1 MHQALY
7 RKWRPIDFDSVCGQE
22 HITDILKY
30 ETERGLFCHAYLFCG
45 SRGTGKTT
53 CAKILSRA
61 VNCENPRNGNPCGE
75 CASCRAILDGTT
87 TDVLE
92 MDAASNN
99 KVDDIR
105 NILDEVVYSPSNVK
119 KRVYIIDEVH
129 MLTTSAFNALLKTL
143 EEPPEHV
150 VFILAT
156 TEMQKLPATV
166 ISRCQRFDFRRIAT
180 PVLVSR
186 LKYIANEENITLT
199 DDAALMLARL
209 ATGGMR
215 DAISLFEL
223 CAAAGR
229 EVTAATVSETIGVR
243 GREAMSET
251 VRAITQ
257 KNCARLFEIIAE
269 IDASA
274 SDLGVFWQELIEYYR
289 DMLVM
294 KTARASA
301 SKYLDLTDS
310 ESERLAAD
318 SAAFTREML
327 SYHCRLLDD
336 AYSAMQRPGASRRT
350 VAELALVRL
359 SDEKLG
365 ATPEALLA
373 RIAALEAKIAM
384 GIPAAPASTPA
395 STPTPTPAPQNDTP
409 AFDDFGEP
417 PPFDEYDIPPA
428 DDDFVPYV
436 PADAAPVRKSE
447 PKKPAPKPTPAT
459 APAPAP
465 VKREDPKP
473 TPAPAPA
480 PAAKSRTLRPIRQ
493 WAEILEAYE
502 STAPMISALLRTEN
516 AYLDEEGRI
525 IICYSQSLTKTML
538 SLPDK
543 FRAFCMAAS
552 TALDRPVEEKSIIFE
567 LVKKGEAPSDAKILA
582 DELNELAEGN
592 ND

>member
-1 MHQALY
+1 M
-7 RKWRPIDFDSVCGQE
+7 DFDSVCGQE

-61 VNCENPRNGNPCGE
+61 VNCENPKNGNPCGE
-75 CASCRAILDGTT
+75 CPSCRAILDGTT

-105 NILDEVVYSPSNVK
+105 TILDEVVYTPSNVK

-186 LKYIANEENITLT
+186 LKYIAKEENITLT

-229 EVTAATVSETIGVR
+229 EVNAAAVSETIGVR

-251 VRAITQ
+251 VRAITS
-257 KNCARLFEIIAE
+257 KNCARLFEIVAE

-310 ESERLAAD
+310 ESERLSAD
-318 SAAFTREML
+318 AAAFTREML

-336 AYSAMQRPGASRRT
+336 AYSSMQRPGASRRT
-350 VAELALVRL
+350 VAELTLVRL
-359 SDEKLG
+359 ADEKLG
-365 ATPEALLA
+365 TTPEALLA
-373 RIAALEAKIAM
+373 RISALEARIAM
-384 GIPAAPASTPA
+384 GIPAAPAPAAPA
-395 STPTPTPAPQNDTP
+395 SQTEAP

-417 PPFDEYDIPPA
+417 PPFADDDVPPA

-436 PADAAPVRKSE
+436 PEDVAPVRKQ
-447 PKKPAPKPTPAT
+447 APKESPK
-459 APAPAP
+459 PAPAP
-465 VKREDPKP
+465 VRRAEPRP
-473 TPAPAPA
+473 APVAPAP
-480 PAAKSRTLRPIRQ
+480 KKERVLRPIKQ
-493 WAEILEAYE
+493 WAEILDSFEA
-502 STAPMISALLRTEN
+502 TAPMISALLKTEN
-516 AYLDEEGRI
+516 AYFDENGRI
-525 IICYSQSLTKTML
+525 VICYSQSLTKTML

-543 FRAFCMAAS
+543 FRAFCSAAS
-552 TALDRPVEEKSIIFE
+552 VTLDKPISEKDVIFE
-567 LVKKGEAPSDAKILA
+567 LVKKGEAPTDAKILA
-582 DELNELAEGN
+582 DELEALAEEN
-592 ND
+592 N

>member
-7 RKWRPIDFDSVCGQE
+7 RKWRPATFDEVCGQE

-61 VNCENPRNGNPCGE
+61 VNCEHPVNGNPCGE
-75 CASCRAILDGTT
+75 CDSCRAILDGTT
-87 TDVLE
+87 ADVLE

-105 NILDEVVYSPSNVK
+105 TILDEVVYTPSNVK

-229 EVTAATVSETIGVR
+229 EVNSRAVSETIGVR

-251 VRAITQ
+251 VRAVMS
-257 KNCARLFEIIAE
+257 KNCARLFEIVAD

-294 KTARASA
+294 KTARGSA

-318 SAAFTREML
+318 AAGFSRELL
-327 SYHCRLLDD
+327 SYHCRLLDE
-336 AYSAMQRPGASRRT
+336 AYSSMQRPGASRRT
-350 VAELALVRL
+350 VAELTLVRL
-359 SDEKLG
+359 ADEKLG
-365 ATPEALLA
+365 TTPEALLA
-373 RIAALEAKIAM
+373 RIASLEAKIAM
-384 GIPAAPASTPA
+384 GIPTAAPA
-395 STPTPTPAPQNDTP
+395 PAPAAQTAPP

-417 PPFDEYDIPPA
+417 PPFADYDIPPE
-428 DDDFVPYV
+428 DGDFTPYI
-436 PADAAPVRKSE
+436 PEEAKAA
-447 PKKPAPKPTPAT
+447 PAPKADPKPAVRR
-459 APAPAP
+459 PAPAP
-465 VKREDPKP
+465 VPKAAA
-473 TPAPAPA
+473 TPAPVQKPG
-480 PAAKSRTLRPIRQ
+480 RVLRPIRQ
-493 WAEILEAYE
+493 WAEILDAFE
-502 STAPMISALLRTEN
+502 STAPAVSALLKNES
-516 AYLDEEGRI
+516 AYINEEGKI
-525 IICYSQSLTKTML
+525 VICYSQPLTKLML
-538 SLPDK
+538 ANPEKL
-543 FRAFCMAAS
+543 RGFCSAAS
-552 TALDRPVEEKSIIFE
+552 VALDRPIDEKSVLFE
-567 LVKKGEAPSDAKILA
+567 QVKKGEAPSDASILA
-582 DELNELAEGN
+582 DELEELSKN
-592 ND
+592 N

>member
-7 RKWRPIDFDSVCGQE
+7 RKWRPTTFDEVCGQE

-30 ETERGLFCHAYLFCG
+30 ETAEGLFCHAYLFCG

-61 VNCENPRNGNPCGE
+61 VNCEHPVNGNPCGE
-75 CASCRAILDGTT
+75 CDSCRAILEGTT
-87 TDVLE
+87 ADVLE

-105 NILDEVVYSPSNVK
+105 TILDEVVYTPSNVK

-129 MLTTSAFNALLKTL
+129 MLSTSAFNALLKTL

-186 LKYIANEENITLT
+186 LKYIAGEEGIGLT

-229 EVTAATVSETIGVR
+229 DVDARTVSETVGVR

-251 VRAITQ
+251 VRAIAS
-257 KNCARLFEIIAE
+257 KNCARLFEIVAD

-318 SAAFTREML
+318 AQSFSRELL
-327 SYHCRLLDD
+327 SYHCRLLDE
-336 AYSAMQRPGASRRT
+336 AYSSMQRPGASRRT
-350 VAELALVRL
+350 VAELTLVRL
-359 SDEKLG
+359 ADEKLG
-365 ATPEALLA
+365 TTPEALLA

-384 GIPAAPASTPA
+384 GAAPAAPAPETK
-395 STPTPTPAPQNDTP
+395 PQAESA
-409 AFDDFGEP
+409 AFDDIGDP
-417 PPFDEYDIPPA
+417 PPFADYDIPPE
-428 DDDFVPYV
+428 DGDFNPYI
-436 PADAAPVRKSE
+436 PEEAK
-447 PKKPAPKPTPAT
+447 PKPTPKSESKSESK
-459 APAPAP
+459 PVRPAP
-465 VKREDPKP
+465 VKTAPSAP
-473 TPAPAPA
+473 TAEN
-480 PAAKSRTLRPIRQ
+480 KGRVLRPIRQ
-493 WAEILEAYE
+493 WAEILEAFE
-502 STAPMISALLRTEN
+502 ASAAPVASLLKNEN
-516 AYLDEEGRI
+516 AYIDGEGRI
-525 IICYSQSLTKTML
+525 IIYYSQPLVKLML
-538 SLPDK
+538 APPDK
-543 FRAFCMAAS
+543 MRAFCSAAS
-552 TALDRPVEEKSIIFE
+552 LALDRPIDEKTVIFE
-567 LVKKGEAPSDAKILA
+567 QVKKGEPPSNASILA
-582 DELNELAEGN
+582 DELEKLSQS
-592 ND
+592 

>member
-7 RKWRPIDFDSVCGQE
+7 RKWRPLDFDSVCGQE

-61 VNCENPRNGNPCGE
+61 VNCEHPIGGNPCGE

-105 NILDEVVYSPSNVK
+105 TILDEVVYTPSNVRR
-119 KRVYIIDEVH
+119 RVYIIDEVH

-186 LKYIANEENITLT
+186 LKYIAGEENITLT

-223 CAAAGR
+223 CAAAGC
-229 EVTAATVSETIGVR
+229 EVNAATVSETIGVR

-257 KNCARLFEIIAE
+257 KNCARLFEIVAE

-294 KTARASA
+294 KTARGSA

-318 SAAFTREML
+318 AAAFTREML

-336 AYSAMQRPGASRRT
+336 AYSSMQRPGASRRT
-350 VAELALVRL
+350 VAELTLVRL

-365 ATPEALLA
+365 TTPEALLA
-373 RIAALEAKIAM
+373 RISALEAKIAM
-384 GIPAAPASTPA
+384 GIPAAPAPQ
-395 STPTPTPAPQNDTP
+395 PVPQPAPQTEAP
-409 AFDDFGEP
+409 VFDDFGEP
-417 PPFDEYDIPPA
+417 PPFAEYDIPPA

-436 PADAAPVRKSE
+436 PEDAAPVRKTST
-447 PKKPAPKPTPAT
+447 PAPKS
-459 APAPAP
+459 APA
-465 VKREDPKP
+465 P
-473 TPAPAPA
+473 TPAPVRRAEPRPAIAAPL
-480 PAAKSRTLRPIRQ
+480 AKKERVLRPIRQ
-493 WAEILEAYE
+493 WAEILESFE
-502 STAPMISALLRTEN
+502 STAPMISALLKTEN
-516 AYLDEEGRI
+516 AYFDENNKI
-525 IICYSQSLTKTML
+525 VICYSQSLTKTML

-543 FRAFCMAAS
+543 FRAFCSAAS
-552 TALDRPVEEKSIIFE
+552 VVLDKPITEKDVIFE
-567 LVKKGEAPSDAKILA
+567 LVKKGEAPTDAKILA
-582 DELNELAEGN
+582 DELEALAEEN
-592 ND
+592 N

>member
-7 RKWRPIDFDSVCGQE
+7 RKWRPTDFDSVCGQE

-61 VNCENPRNGNPCGE
+61 VNCEHPVNGNPCGE

-105 NILDEVVYSPSNVK
+105 NILDEVVYTPSNVK

-180 PVLVSR
+180 PVLVKR
-186 LKYIANEENITLT
+186 LKYIASEENITLT

-223 CAAAGR
+223 CAAAGK
-229 EVTAATVSETIGVR
+229 EVNAAAVSETIGVR

-251 VRAITQ
+251 VRAITS
-257 KNCARLFEIIAE
+257 KNCARLFDIIAE

-294 KTARASA
+294 KTARGSA

-310 ESERLAAD
+310 EIERLAAD
-318 SAAFTREML
+318 AAAFSREML
-327 SYHCRLLDD
+327 SYHCRLLDE
-336 AYSAMQRPGASRRT
+336 AYSSMQRPGASRRT
-350 VAELALVRL
+350 VAELTLVRL
-359 SDEKLG
+359 ADERLG
-365 ATPEALLA
+365 TTPEALLA
-373 RIAALEAKIAM
+373 RISALEAKIAM
-384 GIPAAPASTPA
+384 GIPAAPAPVKEPEPQT
-395 STPTPTPAPQNDTP
+395 APP

-417 PPFDEYDIPPA
+417 PPFAEYDIPPA
-428 DDDFVPYV
+428 EDDFVPYV
-436 PADAAPVRKSE
+436 PEDVAPV
-447 PKKPAPKPTPAT
+447 KKQE
-459 APAPAP
+459 PAPAP
-465 VKREDPKP
+465 VKREAPAPKPAP
-473 TPAPAPA
+473 TPAAPA
-480 PAAKSRTLRPIRQ
+480 PTPKKERVLRPIRQ
-493 WAEILEAYE
+493 WAEILDSFE
-502 STAPMISALLRTEN
+502 STAPMISALLKTEN
-516 AYLDEEGRI
+516 AYFDAEDRI
-525 IICYSQSLTKTML
+525 VICYSQSLTKTML

-543 FRAFCMAAS
+543 FRAFCSAAS
-552 TALDRPVEEKSIIFE
+552 VALDRPIDEKSIIFE

-582 DELNELAEGN
+582 EELEKLSEEN
-592 ND
+592 

>member
-7 RKWRPIDFDSVCGQE
+7 RKWRPVDFDSVCGQE

-61 VNCENPRNGNPCGE
+61 VNCESPRNGNPCGE
-75 CASCRAILDGTT
+75 CPSCRAILEGTT

-186 LKYIANEENITLT
+186 LKYIAKEENITLT

-229 EVTAATVSETIGVR
+229 EVTAATVSETVGVR

-318 SAAFTREML
+318 AAAFTRELL

-384 GIPAAPASTPA
+384 GIPAAPAPA
-395 STPTPTPAPQNDTP
+395 PNPAPQNDAP

-436 PADAAPVRKSE
+436 PEDVKPVKKS
-447 PKKPAPKPTPAT
+447 APKATPKTAPAAAS
-459 APAPAP
+459 APAPA
-465 VKREDPKP
+465 VKREEPK
-473 TPAPAPA
+473 PAPAPTTA
-480 PAAKSRTLRPIRQ
+480 PSSSKARTLRPIRQ
-493 WAEILEAYE
+493 WAEILDAYQ
-502 STAPMISALLRTEN
+502 STAPMIVALLNTEN
-516 AYLDEEGRI
+516 AYFDEEGRI

-543 FRAFCMAAS
+543 FKAFCSAAS
-552 TALDRPVEEKSIIFE
+552 VALDRPITEKDIIFE

>member
-7 RKWRPIDFDSVCGQE
+7 RKWRPTDFDSVCGQE

-61 VNCENPRNGNPCGE
+61 VNCENPINGNPCGE

-105 NILDEVVYSPSNVK
+105 TILDEVVYTPSNVK

-186 LKYIANEENITLT
+186 LKYIAKEENITLT

-223 CAAAGR
+223 CAAAGK
-229 EVTAATVSETIGVR
+229 EVNAAAVSETIGVR

-251 VRAITQ
+251 VRAITS
-257 KNCARLFEIIAE
+257 KNCARLFEIVAE

-336 AYSAMQRPGASRRT
+336 AYSSMQRPGASRRT
-350 VAELALVRL
+350 VAELTLVRL
-359 SDEKLG
+359 ADEKLG
-365 ATPEALLA
+365 TTPEALLA
-373 RIAALEAKIAM
+373 RISALEAKIAM
-384 GIPAAPASTPA
+384 GIPAAPASA
-395 STPTPTPAPQNDTP
+395 PAPQTEAP
-409 AFDDFGEP
+409 VFDDFGEP
-417 PPFDEYDIPPA
+417 PPFAEYDIPPA

-436 PADAAPVRKSE
+436 PEDAVPVKKQAPKVA
-447 PKKPAPKPTPAT
+447 PAPARAPAPTPAPT
-459 APAPAP
+459 PAPSPAPAARPQPRPAPAP
-465 VKREDPKP
+465 VASAPK
-473 TPAPAPA
+473 
-480 PAAKSRTLRPIRQ
+480 KERVLRPIKQ
-493 WAEILEAYE
+493 WAEILESYE
-502 STAPMISALLRTEN
+502 STAPMISALLNTEN
-516 AYLDEEGRI
+516 AYFDESDRI
-525 IICYSQSLTKTML
+525 VICYSQSLTKTML

-543 FRAFCMAAS
+543 FRAFCSAAS
-552 TALDRPVEEKSIIFE
+552 VALDRPITEKDVIFE
-567 LVKKGEAPSDAKILA
+567 LVKKGEAPTDAKILA
-582 DELNELAEGN
+582 DELEALAEEN
-592 ND
+592 N

>member
-7 RKWRPIDFDSVCGQE
+7 RKWRPTDFDSVCGQE

-61 VNCENPRNGNPCGE
+61 VNCEHPVGGNPCGE
-75 CASCRAILDGTT
+75 CPSCRAILDGTT

-105 NILDEVVYSPSNVK
+105 TILDEVVYTPSNVK

-186 LKYIANEENITLT
+186 LKYIAKEENITLT

-229 EVTAATVSETIGVR
+229 EVNAAAVSETIGVR

-251 VRAITQ
+251 VRAITS
-257 KNCARLFEIIAE
+257 KDCARLFEIVAE

-310 ESERLAAD
+310 ESERLSAD
-318 SAAFTREML
+318 AAAFTREML

-336 AYSAMQRPGASRRT
+336 AYSSMQRPGASRRT
-350 VAELALVRL
+350 VAELTLVRL
-359 SDEKLG
+359 ADEKLG
-365 ATPEALLA
+365 TTPEALLA
-373 RIAALEAKIAM
+373 RISALEARIAM
-384 GIPAAPASTPA
+384 GIPAAPAPAAPA
-395 STPTPTPAPQNDTP
+395 SQTEAPV
-409 AFDDFGEP
+409 FDDFGEP
-417 PPFDEYDIPPA
+417 PPFADYDVPPA

-436 PADAAPVRKSE
+436 PEDVAPVRKQ
-447 PKKPAPKPTPAT
+447 APKASPKPVPTPA
-459 APAPAP
+459 
-465 VKREDPKP
+465 P
-473 TPAPAPA
+473 TPAPAPVRRAEPSPA
-480 PAAKSRTLRPIRQ
+480 PAAPAPKKERVLRPIKQ
-493 WAEILEAYE
+493 WAEILDSFEA
-502 STAPMISALLRTEN
+502 TAPMISALLKTEN
-516 AYLDEEGRI
+516 AYFDENGRI
-525 IICYSQSLTKTML
+525 VICYSQSLTKTML

-543 FRAFCMAAS
+543 FRAFCSAAS
-552 TALDRPVEEKSIIFE
+552 VALDKPISEKDVIFE
-567 LVKKGEAPSDAKILA
+567 LVKKGEAPTDAKILA
-582 DELNELAEGN
+582 DELEALAEEN
-592 ND
+592 K

>member
-7 RKWRPIDFDSVCGQE
+7 RKWRPMDFDSVCGQE

-61 VNCENPRNGNPCGE
+61 VNCENPINGNPCGE

-105 NILDEVVYSPSNVK
+105 TILDEVVYTPSNVK

-166 ISRCQRFDFRRIAT
+166 ISRCQRFDFRRIST

-186 LKYIANEENITLT
+186 LKYIAGEENITLT

-229 EVTAATVSETIGVR
+229 EVNAATVSETIGVR

-257 KNCARLFEIIAE
+257 KNCARLFEIVAE

-294 KTARASA
+294 KTARGSA

-318 SAAFTREML
+318 AAAFTREML

-336 AYSAMQRPGASRRT
+336 AYSSMQRPGTSRRT
-350 VAELALVRL
+350 VAELTLVRL
-359 SDEKLG
+359 ADEKLG
-365 ATPEALLA
+365 TTPEALLA
-373 RIAALEAKIAM
+373 RISALEAKIAM
-384 GIPAAPASTPA
+384 GIPAAPAPQTE
-395 STPTPTPAPQNDTP
+395 APV
-409 AFDDFGEP
+409 FDDFGEP
-417 PPFDEYDIPPA
+417 PPFADYDIPPA

-436 PADAAPVRKSE
+436 PEDAAPV
-447 PKKPAPKPTPAT
+447 KKQA
-459 APAPAP
+459 
-465 VKREDPKP
+465 PKP
-473 TPAPAPA
+473 TPAPAPVA
-480 PAAKSRTLRPIRQ
+480 PAPVKRAEPRPAPAPTPKKERVLRTIKQ
-493 WAEILEAYE
+493 WAEILDSFEA
-502 STAPMISALLRTEN
+502 TAPMISALLKTEN
-516 AYLDEEGRI
+516 AYFDENNRI
-525 IICYSQSLTKTML
+525 VICYSQSLTKTML

-543 FRAFCMAAS
+543 FRAFCSAAS
-552 TALDRPVEEKSIIFE
+552 VALDKPITEKDVIFE
-567 LVKKGEAPSDAKILA
+567 LVKKGEAPTDAKILA
-582 DELNELAEGN
+582 DELEAMAEEN
-592 ND
+592 N

>member
-7 RKWRPIDFDSVCGQE
+7 RKWRPMDFDSVCGQE

-61 VNCENPRNGNPCGE
+61 VNCESPINGNPCGE

-105 NILDEVVYSPSNVK
+105 NILDEVVYTPSNVK

-223 CAAAGR
+223 CAAAGK
-229 EVTAATVSETIGVR
+229 EVNAAAVSETIGVR

-251 VRAITQ
+251 VRAITS
-257 KNCARLFEIIAE
+257 KNCARLFDIIAE

-294 KTARASA
+294 KTARGSA

-318 SAAFTREML
+318 AAAFSREML

-336 AYSAMQRPGASRRT
+336 AYSSMQRPGASRRT
-350 VAELALVRL
+350 VAELTLVRL
-359 SDEKLG
+359 ADERLG
-365 ATPEALLA
+365 TTPEALLA
-373 RIAALEAKIAM
+373 RISALEAKIAM
-384 GIPAAPASTPA
+384 GIPAAPAPVKQ
-395 STPTPTPAPQNDTP
+395 PEPQQAPP
-409 AFDDFGEP
+409 VFDDFGEP
-417 PPFDEYDIPPA
+417 PPFEDYDIPPA
-428 DDDFVPYV
+428 EDEFVPYV
-436 PADAAPVRKSE
+436 PEDAAPVRKAE
-447 PKKPAPKPTPAT
+447 KPAPAPSPAPVKRAEPRPAPV

-465 VKREDPKP
+465 KKERV
-473 TPAPAPA
+473 
-480 PAAKSRTLRPIRQ
+480 LRPIRQ
-493 WAEILEAYE
+493 WAEILDAFE
-502 STAPMISALLRTEN
+502 STAPMISALLKTEN
-516 AYLDEEGRI
+516 AYFDEENRI

-543 FRAFCMAAS
+543 FSAFCSAAS
-552 TALDRPVEEKSIIFE
+552 VALDRPIDEKSIVFE

-582 DELNELAEGN
+582 DELEALADETE
-592 ND
+592 

>member
-7 RKWRPIDFDSVCGQE
+7 RKWRPTDFDSVCGQE

-61 VNCENPRNGNPCGE
+61 VNCENPVGGNPCGE

-105 NILDEVVYSPSNVK
+105 TILDEVVYTPSNVK

-186 LKYIANEENITLT
+186 LKYIAKEENITLT

-223 CAAAGR
+223 CAAAGK
-229 EVTAATVSETIGVR
+229 EVNAATVSETIGVR

-251 VRAITQ
+251 VRAITS
-257 KNCARLFEIIAE
+257 KNCARLFDIVAE

-294 KTARASA
+294 KTARGSA

-318 SAAFTREML
+318 AAAFTREML

-336 AYSAMQRPGASRRT
+336 AYSSMQRPGASRRT
-350 VAELALVRL
+350 VAELTLVRL
-359 SDEKLG
+359 ADEKLG
-365 ATPEALLA
+365 TTPEALLA
-373 RIAALEAKIAM
+373 RISALEAKIAM
-384 GIPAAPASTPA
+384 GIPAAPAPA
-395 STPTPTPAPQNDTP
+395 PAPQTEAP
-409 AFDDFGEP
+409 AFEDFGEP
-417 PPFDEYDIPPA
+417 PPFAEYDIPPA

-436 PADAAPVRKSE
+436 PEDAAPVRKAST
-447 PKKPAPKPTPAT
+447 PATKPAPT
-459 APAPAP
+459 PAPAP
-465 VKREDPKP
+465 VKRAEPR
-473 TPAPAPA
+473 PA
-480 PAAKSRTLRPIRQ
+480 PAAPAPKKERVLRPIKQ
-493 WAEILEAYE
+493 WAEILDSFE
-502 STAPMISALLRTEN
+502 STAPMISALLKTEN
-516 AYLDEEGRI
+516 AYFDENNKI
-525 IICYSQSLTKTML
+525 VICYSQSLTKTML

-543 FRAFCMAAS
+543 FRAFCSAAS
-552 TALDRPVEEKSIIFE
+552 VALDKPISEKDVIFE
-567 LVKKGEAPSDAKILA
+567 LVKKGEAPTDAKILA
-582 DELNELAEGN
+582 DELEALAEEN
-592 ND
+592 N

>member
-7 RKWRPIDFDSVCGQE
+7 RKWRPATFDEVCGQE

-61 VNCENPRNGNPCGE
+61 VNCENPVNGNPCGE
-75 CASCRAILDGTT
+75 CDSCRAILDGTT
-87 TDVLE
+87 ADVLE

-105 NILDEVVYSPSNVK
+105 TILDEVVYTPSNVK

-129 MLTTSAFNALLKTL
+129 MLSTSAFNALLKTL

-223 CAAAGR
+223 CAAAGK
-229 EVTAATVSETIGVR
+229 EVNARAVSETIGVR

-251 VRAITQ
+251 VRAIMS
-257 KNCARLFEIIAE
+257 KNCARLFEIVAD

-294 KTARASA
+294 KTARGSA

-310 ESERLAAD
+310 ESERLASDAQ
-318 SAAFTREML
+318 SFSRELL
-327 SYHCRLLDD
+327 SYHSRLLDE
-336 AYSAMQRPGASRRT
+336 AYSSMQRPGASRRT
-350 VAELALVRL
+350 IAELTLIRL
-359 SDEKLG
+359 SDERLG
-365 ATPEALLA
+365 TTPEALLA
-373 RIAALEAKIAM
+373 RISALEAKIAM
-384 GIPAAPASTPA
+384 GIPAAAPAPE
-395 STPTPTPAPQNDTP
+395 PAPQTAPP

-417 PPFDEYDIPPA
+417 PPFADYDIPPEEGE
-428 DDDFVPYV
+428 FTPYI
-436 PADAAPVRKSE
+436 PEEAKA
-447 PKKPAPKPTPAT
+447 KPAPKQAARPAPAHAT
-459 APAPAP
+459 APAP
-465 VKREDPKP
+465 KP
-473 TPAPAPA
+473 AAPAPA
-480 PAAKSRTLRPIRQ
+480 QAPAASKRTLRPIRQ
-493 WAEILEAYE
+493 WAEILDAFE
-502 STAPMISALLRTEN
+502 SSAPAVSALLKNEN
-516 AYLDEEGRI
+516 AYLNEEGKI
-525 IICYSQSLTKTML
+525 VICYSQPLTKLML
-538 SLPDK
+538 ANPEKL
-543 FRAFCMAAS
+543 RGFCSAAS
-552 TALDRPVEEKSIIFE
+552 VALDRPVDEKSILFE
-567 LVKKGEAPSDAKILA
+567 QVKKGEAPSNASILA
-582 DELNELAEGN
+582 DELEELSKN
-592 ND
+592 N

>member
-7 RKWRPIDFDSVCGQE
+7 RKWRPVDFDSVCGQE

-75 CASCRAILDGTT
+75 CPSCRAILDGTT

-105 NILDEVVYSPSNVK
+105 NILDEVVYTPSNVK

-186 LKYIANEENITLT
+186 LKYIAKEENITLT

-229 EVTAATVSETIGVR
+229 EVNAATVSETVGVR

-318 SAAFTREML
+318 ASAFTREML

-350 VAELALVRL
+350 VAELTLVRL

-384 GIPAAPASTPA
+384 GIPAAPAPA
-395 STPTPTPAPQNDTP
+395 PTPAPQNDAP

-436 PADAAPVRKSE
+436 PEDAKPV
-447 PKKPAPKPTPAT
+447 KKEAKKTAPKPT
-459 APAPAP
+459 PAPAP
-465 VKREDPKP
+465 VKREEPK
-473 TPAPAPA
+473 PAPAPSPA
-480 PAAKSRTLRPIRQ
+480 PAAAKSRTLRPIRQ

-502 STAPMISALLRTEN
+502 ATAPMISALLKNEN
-516 AYLDEEGRI
+516 AYLDDEGRI

-538 SLPDK
+538 TLPDK
-543 FRAFCMAAS
+543 FKAFCLAAAS
-552 TALDRPVEEKSIIFE
+552 ALDRPIEEKNIVFE

-582 DELNELAEGN
+582 DELSELAEGN

>member
-7 RKWRPIDFDSVCGQE
+7 RKWRPMDFDSVCGQE

-61 VNCENPRNGNPCGE
+61 VNCEHPIGGNPCGE
-75 CASCRAILDGTT
+75 CPSCRAILDGTT

-105 NILDEVVYSPSNVK
+105 TILDEVVYTPSNVRR
-119 KRVYIIDEVH
+119 RVYIIDEVH

-186 LKYIANEENITLT
+186 LKYIAGEENITLT

-229 EVTAATVSETIGVR
+229 EVNAATVSETIGVR

-257 KNCARLFEIIAE
+257 KNCARLFEIVAE

-294 KTARASA
+294 KTARGSA

-318 SAAFTREML
+318 AAPFTREML

-336 AYSAMQRPGASRRT
+336 AYSSMQRPGASRRT
-350 VAELALVRL
+350 VAELTLVRL

-365 ATPEALLA
+365 TTPEALLA
-373 RIAALEAKIAM
+373 RISALEAKIAM
-384 GIPAAPASTPA
+384 GIPAAPAPQ
-395 STPTPTPAPQNDTP
+395 PVPQPAPQTEAP
-409 AFDDFGEP
+409 VFDDFGEP
-417 PPFDEYDIPPA
+417 PPFAEYDIPPA

-436 PADAAPVRKSE
+436 PEDAAPVRKTST
-447 PKKPAPKPTPAT
+447 PAPKS
-459 APAPAP
+459 APA
-465 VKREDPKP
+465 P
-473 TPAPAPA
+473 TPAPVRRAEPRPATAAPL
-480 PAAKSRTLRPIRQ
+480 AKKERVLRPIRQ
-493 WAEILEAYE
+493 WAEILDSFE
-502 STAPMISALLRTEN
+502 STAPMISALLKTEN
-516 AYLDEEGRI
+516 AYFDENNKI
-525 IICYSQSLTKTML
+525 VICYSQSLTKTML

-543 FRAFCMAAS
+543 FRAFCSAAS
-552 TALDRPVEEKSIIFE
+552 VVLDKPITEKDVIFE
-567 LVKKGEAPSDAKILA
+567 LVKKGEAPTDAKILA
-582 DELNELAEGN
+582 DELEALAEEN
-592 ND
+592 N

>member
-1 MHQALY
+1 
-7 RKWRPIDFDSVCGQE
+7 
-22 HITDILKY
+22 
-30 ETERGLFCHAYLFCG
+30 
-45 SRGTGKTT
+45 
-53 CAKILSRA
+53 
-61 VNCENPRNGNPCGE
+61 
-75 CASCRAILDGTT
+75 
-87 TDVLE
+87 
-92 MDAASNN
+92 
-99 KVDDIR
+99 
-105 NILDEVVYSPSNVK
+105 
-119 KRVYIIDEVH
+119 
-129 MLTTSAFNALLKTL
+129 
-143 EEPPEHV
+143 
-150 VFILAT
+150 
-156 TEMQKLPATV
+156 
-166 ISRCQRFDFRRIAT
+166 
-180 PVLVSR
+180 
-186 LKYIANEENITLT
+186 
-199 DDAALMLARL
+199 MLARL

-318 SAAFTREML
+318 AAAFSRELL

-336 AYSAMQRPGASRRT
+336 AYSSMQLPGASRRT
-350 VAELALVRL
+350 VAELTLVRL

-365 ATPEALLA
+365 TTPEALLA
-373 RIAALEAKIAM
+373 RISALEAKIAM
-384 GIPAAPASTPA
+384 GIPAAP
-395 STPTPTPAPQNDTP
+395 TPAPQTEAP

-417 PPFDEYDIPPA
+417 PPFAEYDIPPA

-436 PADAAPVRKSE
+436 PEDVKPVRKQ
-447 PKKPAPKPTPAT
+447 AP

-465 VKREDPKP
+465 VKRAEPAP
-473 TPAPAPA
+473 MPRPVPAPAPA
-480 PAAKSRTLRPIRQ
+480 PKKARELRPIRQ
-493 WAEILEAYE
+493 WAEILDSFE
-502 STAPMISALLRTEN
+502 STAPMISALLKTEN
-516 AYLDEEGRI
+516 AYFDENDRI
-525 IICYSQSLTKTML
+525 VICYSQSLTKTML

-543 FRAFCMAAS
+543 FRAFCQAAS
-552 TALDRPVEEKSIIFE
+552 VALDRPIDEKSIIFE

-582 DELNELAEGN
+582 DELEAMAEEN
-592 ND
+592 N

>member
-7 RKWRPIDFDSVCGQE
+7 RKWRPVDFDSVCGQE

-61 VNCENPRNGNPCGE
+61 VNCENPIGGNPCGE

-105 NILDEVVYSPSNVK
+105 TILDEVVYTPSNVK

-166 ISRCQRFDFRRIAT
+166 ISRCQRFDFRRIST

-186 LKYIANEENITLT
+186 LKYIAGEENITLT

-223 CAAAGR
+223 CAAAGK
-229 EVTAATVSETIGVR
+229 EVNAAAVSETIGVR

-257 KNCARLFEIIAE
+257 KNCARLFEIVAE

-336 AYSAMQRPGASRRT
+336 AYSSMQRPGASRRT
-350 VAELALVRL
+350 VAELTLVRL
-359 SDEKLG
+359 ADEKLG
-365 ATPEALLA
+365 TTPEALLA
-373 RIAALEAKIAM
+373 RISALEAKIAM
-384 GIPAAPASTPA
+384 GIPAAPA
-395 STPTPTPAPQNDTP
+395 PAPQTEAP
-409 AFDDFGEP
+409 VFDDFGEP
-417 PPFDEYDIPPA
+417 PPFAEYDIPPA
-428 DDDFVPYV
+428 DEDFVPYV
-436 PADAAPVRKSE
+436 PEDAV
-447 PKKPAPKPTPAT
+447 
-459 APAPAP
+459 P
-465 VKREDPKP
+465 VKK
-473 TPAPAPA
+473 
-480 PAAKSRTLRPIRQ
+480 
-493 WAEILEAYE
+493 
-502 STAPMISALLRTEN
+502 
-516 AYLDEEGRI
+516 
-525 IICYSQSLTKTML
+525 
-538 SLPDK
+538 
-543 FRAFCMAAS
+543 
-552 TALDRPVEEKSIIFE
+552 
-567 LVKKGEAPSDAKILA
+567 
-582 DELNELAEGN
+582 
-592 ND
+592 

>member
-395 STPTPTPAPQNDTP
+395 PTPAPQNDTP

-447 PKKPAPKPTPAT
+447 PKKPAPKPTPAPAP

-465 VKREDPKP
+465 VKPQEPKP

>member
-7 RKWRPIDFDSVCGQE
+7 RKWRPMTFDEVCGQE

-61 VNCENPRNGNPCGE
+61 VNCEHPINGNPCGE
-75 CASCRAILDGTT
+75 CDSCRAILDGTT
-87 TDVLE
+87 ADVLE

-105 NILDEVVYSPSNVK
+105 TILDEVVYTPSNVK

-186 LKYIANEENITLT
+186 LKYIANEENIALA

-223 CAAAGR
+223 CAAAGK
-229 EVTAATVSETIGVR
+229 EVNARTVSETIGVR

-251 VRAITQ
+251 VRAVMS
-257 KNCARLFEIIAE
+257 KNCARLFEIVAE
-269 IDASA
+269 IDSSA

-294 KTARASA
+294 KTARGSA

-318 SAAFTREML
+318 AQSFSRELL
-327 SYHCRLLDD
+327 SYHSRLLDE
-336 AYSAMQRPGASRRT
+336 AYSSMQRPGASRRT
-350 VAELALVRL
+350 IAELTLVRL
-359 SDEKLG
+359 ADEKLG
-365 ATPEALLA
+365 TTPEALLA

-384 GIPAAPASTPA
+384 GIPAAPAPA
-395 STPTPTPAPQNDTP
+395 PMPAPQAVPP

-417 PPFDEYDIPPA
+417 PPFADYDIPPE
-428 DDDFVPYV
+428 DGEFVPYI
-436 PADAAPVRKSE
+436 PEE
-447 PKKPAPKPTPAT
+447 PKAKPTPKPSPKPVQKPVPSPAPIAKPT
-459 APAPAP
+459 VPAPAEKKER
-465 VKREDPKP
+465 V
-473 TPAPAPA
+473 
-480 PAAKSRTLRPIRQ
+480 LRAIRQ
-493 WAEILEAYE
+493 WAEILDAFE
-502 STAPMISALLRTEN
+502 STAPAVSALLKNEN
-516 AYLDEEGRI
+516 AYLNEEGKI
-525 IICYSQSLTKTML
+525 VICYSQPLTKLML
-538 SLPDK
+538 ANPEKL
-543 FRAFCMAAS
+543 RGFCSAAS
-552 TALDRPVEEKSIIFE
+552 VALDRPIDEKSIIFE
-567 LVKKGEAPSDAKILA
+567 QVKKGEAPSNASILA
-582 DELNELAEGN
+582 DELEELSKN
-592 ND
+592 N

>member
-7 RKWRPIDFDSVCGQE
+7 RKWRPMDFDSVCGQE

-61 VNCENPRNGNPCGE
+61 VNCENPKNGNPCGE
-75 CASCRAILDGTT
+75 CPSCRAILDGTT

-105 NILDEVVYSPSNVK
+105 GILDEVVYTPSNVK

-166 ISRCQRFDFRRIAT
+166 ISRCQRFDFRRIST

-186 LKYIANEENITLT
+186 LKYIAGEENITLT

-229 EVTAATVSETIGVR
+229 EVNAATVSETIGVR

-257 KNCARLFEIIAE
+257 KNCARLFEIVAE

-294 KTARASA
+294 KTARGSA

-318 SAAFTREML
+318 AAAFTREML

-336 AYSAMQRPGASRRT
+336 AYSSMQRPGASRRT
-350 VAELALVRL
+350 VAELTLVRL

-365 ATPEALLA
+365 TTPEALLA
-373 RIAALEAKIAM
+373 RISALEAKIAM
-384 GIPAAPASTPA
+384 GIPAAPAPQ
-395 STPTPTPAPQNDTP
+395 PVPQPAPQTEAP
-409 AFDDFGEP
+409 VFDDFGEP
-417 PPFDEYDIPPA
+417 PPFAEYDIPPA

-436 PADAAPVRKSE
+436 PEDAAPVRKTST
-447 PKKPAPKPTPAT
+447 PAPKS
-459 APAPAP
+459 APA
-465 VKREDPKP
+465 P
-473 TPAPAPA
+473 TPAPVRRAEPRPATAAPL
-480 PAAKSRTLRPIRQ
+480 AKKERVLRPIRQ
-493 WAEILEAYE
+493 WAEILDSFE
-502 STAPMISALLRTEN
+502 STAPMISALLKTEN
-516 AYLDEEGRI
+516 AYFDENNKI
-525 IICYSQSLTKTML
+525 VICYSQSLTKTML

-543 FRAFCMAAS
+543 FRAFCSAAS
-552 TALDRPVEEKSIIFE
+552 VVLDKPITEKDVIFE
-567 LVKKGEAPSDAKILA
+567 LVKKGEAPTDAKILA
-582 DELNELAEGN
+582 DELEALAEEN
-592 ND
+592 N

>member
-7 RKWRPIDFDSVCGQE
+7 RKWRPTDFDSVCGQE

-61 VNCENPRNGNPCGE
+61 VNCESPVNGNPCGE

-105 NILDEVVYSPSNVK
+105 TILDEVVYTPSNVK

-166 ISRCQRFDFRRIAT
+166 ISRCQRFDFRRIST

-229 EVTAATVSETIGVR
+229 EVTATTVSETIGVR

-395 STPTPTPAPQNDTP
+395 PTPAPQNDTP

-447 PKKPAPKPTPAT
+447 PKKPAPKPTPA
-459 APAPAP
+459 PAPAP
-465 VKREDPKP
+465 VKREEPKP
-473 TPAPAPA
+473 TPVTTPA

>member
-7 RKWRPIDFDSVCGQE
+7 RKWRPTDFDSVCGQE

-61 VNCENPRNGNPCGE
+61 VNCEHPVGGNPCGE
-75 CASCRAILDGTT
+75 CASCRAILEGTT

-105 NILDEVVYSPSNVK
+105 NILDEVVYTPSNVK

-186 LKYIANEENITLT
+186 LKYIAEQENITLT

-223 CAAAGR
+223 CAAAGK

-251 VRAITQ
+251 VRAITS
-257 KNCARLFEIIAE
+257 KNCARLFDIIAE

-294 KTARASA
+294 KTARGSA

-318 SAAFTREML
+318 AAAFTREML
-327 SYHCRLLDD
+327 SYHCRLLDE
-336 AYSAMQRPGASRRT
+336 AYSSMQRPGASRRT
-350 VAELALVRL
+350 VAELTLVRL
-359 SDEKLG
+359 ADERLG
-365 ATPEALLA
+365 TTPEALLA
-373 RIAALEAKIAM
+373 RISALEAKIAM
-384 GIPAAPASTPA
+384 GIPAAPA
-395 STPTPTPAPQNDTP
+395 PQPVSQAQTEAP

-417 PPFDEYDIPPA
+417 PPFAEYDIPPA
-428 DDDFVPYV
+428 EDEFVPYV
-436 PADAAPVRKSE
+436 PEDAAPV
-447 PKKPAPKPTPAT
+447 KKQAPAPTPAPVKR
-459 APAPAP
+459 AEPRPAPAP
-465 VKREDPKP
+465 VSAPP
-473 TPAPAPA
+473 TP
-480 PAAKSRTLRPIRQ
+480 KKERVLRPIKQ
-493 WAEILEAYE
+493 WAEILDSFE
-502 STAPMISALLRTEN
+502 STAPMISALLKTEN
-516 AYLDEEGRI
+516 AYFDSENRI
-525 IICYSQSLTKTML
+525 VICYSQSLTKTML

-543 FRAFCMAAS
+543 FRAFCSAAS
-552 TALDRPVEEKSIIFE
+552 VALDRPIDEKSVIFE

-582 DELNELAEGN
+582 DELEAMAEGK
-592 ND
+592 

>member
-1 MHQALY
+1 M
-7 RKWRPIDFDSVCGQE
+7 DFDSVCGQE

-61 VNCENPRNGNPCGE
+61 VNCENPKNGNPCGE
-75 CASCRAILDGTT
+75 CPSCRAILDGTT

-105 NILDEVVYSPSNVK
+105 GILDEVVYTPSNVK

-166 ISRCQRFDFRRIAT
+166 ISRCQRFDFRRIST

-186 LKYIANEENITLT
+186 LKYIAGEENITLT

-223 CAAAGR
+223 CASAGR
-229 EVTAATVSETIGVR
+229 EVNAATVSETIGVR

-251 VRAITQ
+251 VRAITS

-310 ESERLAAD
+310 ETERLAAD
-318 SAAFTREML
+318 AAAFSREML

-336 AYSAMQRPGASRRT
+336 AYSSMQRPGASRRT
-350 VAELALVRL
+350 VAELTLVRL
-359 SDEKLG
+359 ADEKLG
-365 ATPEALLA
+365 TTPEALLA
-373 RIAALEAKIAM
+373 RISALEAKIAM
-384 GIPAAPASTPA
+384 GIPAAPA
-395 STPTPTPAPQNDTP
+395 PAPQQP
-409 AFDDFGEP
+409 EPVFDDFGEP
-417 PPFDEYDIPPA
+417 PPFADYDIPPA

-436 PADAAPVRKSE
+436 PADAVPVKKQT
-447 PKKPAPKPTPAT
+447 PKPAPAPSPAPVKR
-459 APAPAP
+459 AEPRPAPAP
-465 VKREDPKP
+465 V
-473 TPAPAPA
+473 APAP
-480 PAAKSRTLRPIRQ
+480 KKERVLRQIRQ
-493 WAEILEAYE
+493 WAEILDSFE
-502 STAPMISALLRTEN
+502 STAPMISALLKTEN
-516 AYLDEEGRI
+516 AYFDENDRI

-543 FRAFCMAAS
+543 FRAFCSAAS
-552 TALDRPVEEKSIIFE
+552 VALDRPIDEKSIIFE

-582 DELNELAEGN
+582 DELAELAEEN
-592 ND
+592 N

>member
-7 RKWRPIDFDSVCGQE
+7 RKWRPTDFDSVCGQE

-105 NILDEVVYSPSNVK
+105 NILDEVVYTPSNVK

-186 LKYIANEENITLT
+186 LKYIAKEENITLT

-229 EVTAATVSETIGVR
+229 EVNARTVSETVGVR

-257 KNCARLFEIIAE
+257 KNCARLFEIVAE

-294 KTARASA
+294 KTARSSA

-318 SAAFTREML
+318 AAAFTRELL

-384 GIPAAPASTPA
+384 GIPAAPA
-395 STPTPTPAPQNDTP
+395 PTPAPQNDAP
-409 AFDDFGEP
+409 VFDDFGEP
-417 PPFDEYDIPPA
+417 PPFDEFDAPPA

-436 PADAAPVRKSE
+436 PADAKPVKKTE
-447 PKKPAPKPTPAT
+447 PKKAAPQPAPV
-459 APAPAP
+459 PAP
-465 VKREDPKP
+465 VKREEPKP
-473 TPAPAPA
+473 TPTPAPV
-480 PAAKSRTLRPIRQ
+480 PEAKRERVLRPIRQ

-502 STAPMISALLRTEN
+502 STAPMISALLKNEN
-516 AYLDEEGRI
+516 AYTDAEGRI

-538 SLPDK
+538 TLPDK
-543 FRAFCMAAS
+543 FKAFCMAAS
-552 TALDRPVEEKSIIFE
+552 SALDRPITEKDIIFE
-567 LVKKGEAPSDAKILA
+567 LVAKGEAPSDAKILA
-582 DELNELAEGN
+582 DELEALAEEN
-592 ND
+592 N

>member
-7 RKWRPIDFDSVCGQE
+7 RKWRPVDFDSVCGQE

-61 VNCENPRNGNPCGE
+61 VNCESPRNGNPCGE
-75 CASCRAILDGTT
+75 CPSCRAILEGTT

-105 NILDEVVYSPSNVK
+105 NILDEVVYTPSNVK

-186 LKYIANEENITLT
+186 LKYRAKEENITLT

-229 EVTAATVSETIGVR
+229 EVTAATVSETVGVR

-318 SAAFTREML
+318 AAAFTRELL

-384 GIPAAPASTPA
+384 GIPTAPAPV
-395 STPTPTPAPQNDTP
+395 PTPAPQKDAP
-409 AFDDFGEP
+409 AFDDFAEP

-436 PADAAPVRKSE
+436 PADAAPVKKSE
-447 PKKPAPKPTPAT
+447 PKKPAPKPTPSSAS
-459 APAPAP
+459 APVKSEEPKPAPAP
-465 VKREDPKP
+465 SP
-473 TPAPAPA
+473 TPAAPATPA

-493 WAEILEAYE
+493 WAEILEAFE
-502 STAPMISALLRTEN
+502 STAPMISALLKTEN

-525 IICYSQSLTKTML
+525 VICYAQSLTKSML
-538 SLPDK
+538 SMPDK

-552 TALDRPVEEKSIIFE
+552 TALDRPIDEKSIIFE

-582 DELNELAEGN
+582 DELEALAEEN
-592 ND
+592 N

>member
-1 MHQALY
+1 M
-7 RKWRPIDFDSVCGQE
+7 DFDSVCGQE

-61 VNCENPRNGNPCGE
+61 VNCENPINGNPCGE

-105 NILDEVVYSPSNVK
+105 TILDEVVYTPSNVK

-166 ISRCQRFDFRRIAT
+166 ISRCQRFDFRRIST

-186 LKYIANEENITLT
+186 LKYIAGEENITLT

-229 EVTAATVSETIGVR
+229 EVNAATVSETIGVR

-257 KNCARLFEIIAE
+257 KNCARLFEIVAE

-294 KTARASA
+294 KTARGSA

-318 SAAFTREML
+318 AAAFTREML

-336 AYSAMQRPGASRRT
+336 AYSSMQRPGTSRRT
-350 VAELALVRL
+350 VAELTLVRL
-359 SDEKLG
+359 ADEKLG
-365 ATPEALLA
+365 TTPEALLA
-373 RIAALEAKIAM
+373 RISALEAKIAM
-384 GIPAAPASTPA
+384 GIPAAPAPQTE
-395 STPTPTPAPQNDTP
+395 APV
-409 AFDDFGEP
+409 FDDFGEP
-417 PPFDEYDIPPA
+417 PPFADYDIPPA

-436 PADAAPVRKSE
+436 PEDAAPV
-447 PKKPAPKPTPAT
+447 KKQA
-459 APAPAP
+459 
-465 VKREDPKP
+465 PKP
-473 TPAPAPA
+473 TPAPAPVA
-480 PAAKSRTLRPIRQ
+480 PAPVKRAEPRPAPAPTPKKERVLRTIKQ
-493 WAEILEAYE
+493 WAEILDSFEA
-502 STAPMISALLRTEN
+502 TAPMISALLKTEN
-516 AYLDEEGRI
+516 AYFDENNRI
-525 IICYSQSLTKTML
+525 VICYSQSLTKTML

-543 FRAFCMAAS
+543 FRAFCSAAS
-552 TALDRPVEEKSIIFE
+552 VALDKPITEKDVIFE
-567 LVKKGEAPSDAKILA
+567 LVKKGEAPTDAKILA
-582 DELNELAEGN
+582 DELEAMAEEN
-592 ND
+592 N

>member
-7 RKWRPIDFDSVCGQE
+7 RKWRPTDFDSVCGQE

-105 NILDEVVYSPSNVK
+105 TILDEVVYTPSNVK

-166 ISRCQRFDFRRIAT
+166 ISRCQRFDFRRIST

-186 LKYIANEENITLT
+186 LKYIAGEENITLT

-223 CAAAGR
+223 CAAAGK
-229 EVTAATVSETIGVR
+229 EVNAAAVSETIGVR

-251 VRAITQ
+251 VRAITS
-257 KNCARLFEIIAE
+257 KNCARLFEIVAE

-336 AYSAMQRPGASRRT
+336 AYSSMQRPGASRRT
-350 VAELALVRL
+350 VAELTLVRL
-359 SDEKLG
+359 ADEKLG
-365 ATPEALLA
+365 TTPEALLA
-373 RIAALEAKIAM
+373 RISALEAKIAM
-384 GIPAAPASTPA
+384 GIPAAPAPA
-395 STPTPTPAPQNDTP
+395 PAPQTEAP
-409 AFDDFGEP
+409 VFDDFGEP
-417 PPFDEYDIPPA
+417 PPFADYDIPPA

-436 PADAAPVRKSE
+436 PEDAVPV
-447 PKKPAPKPTPAT
+447 KKEAPK
-459 APAPAP
+459 
-465 VKREDPKP
+465 VKAA
-473 TPAPAPA
+473 PAPAPA
-480 PAAKSRTLRPIRQ
+480 PAPGQRPEPRPAPTPAPAAPAVKKERVLRPIKQ
-493 WAEILEAYE
+493 WAEILESFE
-502 STAPMISALLRTEN
+502 STAPMISALLNTEN
-516 AYLDEEGRI
+516 AYFDESGKI
-525 IICYSQSLTKTML
+525 VICYSQSLTKTML

-543 FRAFCMAAS
+543 FKAFCSAAS
-552 TALDRPVEEKSIIFE
+552 VALERPVTEKDILFE
-567 LVKKGEAPSDAKILA
+567 LVKKGEAPTDAKILA
-582 DELNELAEGN
+582 DELEALAEEN
-592 ND
+592 K

>member
-7 RKWRPIDFDSVCGQE
+7 RKWRPVDFDSVCGQE

-61 VNCENPRNGNPCGE
+61 VNCESPVNGNPCGK

-105 NILDEVVYSPSNVK
+105 SILDEVVYTPSNVK

-186 LKYIANEENITLT
+186 LKYIAKEENITLT
-199 DDAALMLARL
+199 DDAAMMLARL

-229 EVTAATVSETIGVR
+229 EVNAATVSETVGVR

-257 KNCARLFEIIAE
+257 KNCARLFEIVAE

-318 SAAFTREML
+318 SAAFTRELL

-384 GIPAAPASTPA
+384 GIPAAPA
-395 STPTPTPAPQNDTP
+395 PTPAPQKDAPT
-409 AFDDFGEP
+409 FDDFGEP

-436 PADAAPVRKSE
+436 PEDVKPVRKSE
-447 PKKPAPKPTPAT
+447 PRKAA
-459 APAPAP
+459 
-465 VKREDPKP
+465 PKP
-473 TPAPAPA
+473 TPAPAPVNREEPKPTPA
-480 PAAKSRTLRPIRQ
+480 PTSVSAAAKSRTLRPIRQ

-502 STAPMISALLRTEN
+502 STAPMISALLKNEN

-552 TALDRPVEEKSIIFE
+552 SALDRPIEEKNIIFE

-582 DELNELAEGN
+582 DELNELAEEN